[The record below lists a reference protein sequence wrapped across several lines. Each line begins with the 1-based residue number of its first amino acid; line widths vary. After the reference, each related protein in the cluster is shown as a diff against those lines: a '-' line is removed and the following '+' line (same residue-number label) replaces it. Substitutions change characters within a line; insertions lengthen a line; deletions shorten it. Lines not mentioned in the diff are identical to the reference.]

1 MSNHVSPANA
11 ISTFIPA
18 PIDDGITDIG
28 GKRHMADAKGRL
40 VPIELIKP
48 QVLLEDELVRKI
60 MVFAIALSEQIG
72 RFKGHTMTDL
82 GEFDAL
88 LAQEYG
94 VTKKGNRGKG
104 NRSYKTHDGLME
116 VEVRIQDRIEFGPD
130 LQIAKQLVDE
140 CLTEW
145 SSDARPEI
153 RAVITDAFNT
163 DQEGKI
169 NRSAIYSVLRLEI
182 EDPRWQEA
190 MRAVR
195 NAMRVTGS
203 KNQIYFRIAE
213 GIGERLL
220 PITIDL
226 SNA

>member
-1 MSNHVSPANA
+1 MSNHVSPET
-11 ISTFIPA
+11 STSAFIPA
-18 PIDDGITDIG
+18 AIPDGITHIG
-28 GKRHMADAKGRL
+28 DKRHMADGKGRL

-48 QVLLEDELVRKI
+48 QVLLEDEMVRKI
-60 MVFAIALSEQIG
+60 MGFAIALSEQIG

-203 KNQIYFRIAE
+203 KNQIYFRIAD